1 MANQDEKEIKR
12 KLNQDEEKRLRAFEQ
27 LTQEMEEEGYT
38 HQPLTVSIVKANL
51 YTLIAAIPAVIIGI
65 LLFFLC
71 NKDTDLDS
79 GFLRNPLLFVGT
91 IFLLTVV
98 HELVHGITWAAFTRD
113 HFKDIA
119 FGFMAQYLT
128 PYCACKVPLGRKA
141 YIMGAL
147 MPLITLGIIPFVI
160 SLITGSFPL
169 LIISIIMILAA
180 GGDVMIVLNVL
191 KYKSDAK
198 DIVYIDHPTQAG
210 GVIFE
215 RN

>member
-1 MANQDEKEIKR
+1 MANQDKKEIER
-12 KLNQDEEKRLRAFEQ
+12 KLSKDEEKRLREFEE
-27 LTQEMEEEGYT
+27 LTLKMEAEGYA
-38 HQPLTVSIVKANL
+38 HQPLTVSIVKANM
-51 YTLIAAIPAVIIGI
+51 YVLIAAIPVLAIGI

-71 NKDTDLDS
+71 SKDADLDS
-79 GFLRNPLLFVGT
+79 GFLSNPLLFVGT

-98 HELVHGITWAAFTRD
+98 HELVHGITWACFARN

-119 FGFMAQYLT
+119 FGFMVQYLT
-128 PYCACKVPLGRKA
+128 PYCACKVPLDRKA
-141 YIMGAL
+141 YITGAL
-147 MPLITLGIIPFVI
+147 MPLIALGIIPFVI
-160 SLITGSFPL
+160 SLISGSFPL

-198 DIVYIDHPTQAG
+198 HIVYIDHPTQAG

>member
-12 KLNQDEEKRLRAFEQ
+12 KLNRDEEKRLHEFEQ
-27 LTQEMEEEGYT
+27 LTKQMEAEGYT

-51 YTLIAAIPAVIIGI
+51 YTLIAAIPVLIIGI

-71 NKDTDLDS
+71 SKDADLDS
-79 GFLRNPLLFVGT
+79 GFLSNPLLFVGT

-98 HELVHGITWAAFTRD
+98 HELVHGITWACFARN

-119 FGFMAQYLT
+119 FGFMVQYLT
-128 PYCACKVPLGRKA
+128 PYCACKVPLDRKA
-141 YIMGAL
+141 YITGAL
-147 MPLITLGIIPFVI
+147 MPLIALGIIPFVI
-160 SLITGSFPL
+160 SLISGSFPL

-198 DIVYIDHPTQAG
+198 DIAYIDHPTQAG